1 MVTDSI
7 SGTSPRSEWYCWL
20 RQAIADQGEL
30 EHLLAIAR
38 KKGVFQ
44 LGCTGL
50 REAATLLLQEGR
62 ADSHAVG
69 FLLVR
74 LEQAGLPPAYPR
86 YIGVDLLTGA
96 PSARVSSGQVARNA
110 VRLLY
115 DLAASLLEV
124 PELADHPRRE
134 VLERCVET
142 IMETCREYTFSRIP
156 PDSPHENVVSISLLP
171 ESAVADELIFL
182 RVVQCT
188 ELCFFTASQLAAR
201 ALEAIAYSDALE
213 VESAL
218 HWIICLVG
226 FLLPLLK
233 LLAPMS
239 VENWLEFRPLIVRPS
254 AIQSI
259 SFHNLST
266 HLGEIQR
273 VLQHPRYAAM
283 QQAYL
288 PCCHCLLSQATKHLQ
303 TWYKAHLKIA
313 AKYGRASKDNMPDGV
328 RWLET
333 QQPRLSATG
342 KMVSETGTNAEA
354 LLR

>member
-1 MVTDSI
+1 MTQTDIPPPDTVSP
-7 SGTSPRSEWYCWL
+7 TLPRSEWYCWL
-20 RQAIADQGEL
+20 RQAIVDQEEL
-30 EHLLAIAR
+30 ERLLVVTR
-38 KKGVFQ
+38 KEGVYR

-50 REAATLLLQEGR
+50 REAATRLLQEETH
-62 ADSHAVG
+62 SQAVRC
-69 FLLVR
+69 LLVR
-74 LEQAGLPPAYPR
+74 LEQAGLPPAYPC

-96 PSARVSSGQVARNA
+96 PSARAASGQVARNA

-124 PELADHPRRE
+124 PELTDHPRRE

-142 IMETCREYTFSRIP
+142 IMETCCEYTFSRIP

-171 ESAVADELIFL
+171 ESQVVDELVFL

-213 VESAL
+213 VQCAL
-218 HWIICLVG
+218 HWIVCQASL
-226 FLLPLLK
+226 LLPLLK

-239 VENWLEFRPLIVRPS
+239 VDSWLSFRPLIVRPS
-254 AIQSI
+254 AIQSQ
-259 SFHNLST
+259 SFHHLST
-266 HLGEIQR
+266 HLNEIQR
-273 VLQHPRYAAM
+273 VLHHPRYVAM

-288 PCCHCLLSQATKHLQ
+288 PCCQSLLSQAIKQLQ

-313 AKYGRASKDNMPDGV
+313 AKYSRATKDDMPEGV
-328 RWLET
+328 RWLEM
-333 QQPRLSATG
+333 QQPLPALTATG
-342 KMVSETGTNAEA
+342 IEA
-354 LLR
+354 NQC